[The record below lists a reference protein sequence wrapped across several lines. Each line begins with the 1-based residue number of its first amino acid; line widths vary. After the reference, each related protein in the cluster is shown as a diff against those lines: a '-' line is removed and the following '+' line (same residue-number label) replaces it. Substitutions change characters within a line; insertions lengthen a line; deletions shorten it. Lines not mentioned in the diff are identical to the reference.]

1 MFNAKYRKEV
11 NLKREVKRLIALA
24 IHGLELLETEDN
36 QSKVNQVIGLLYEA
50 LDLIER
56 ELTD

>member
-1 MFNAKYRKEV
+1 M
-11 NLKREVKRLIALA
+11 KREVKRLIALA
-24 IHGLELLETEDN
+24 IRGLELLETEDN

-56 ELTD
+56 ELTDY

>member
-1 MFNAKYRKEV
+1 MFNAKYRQEV

-24 IHGLELLETEDN
+24 IRGLELLETEDN